1 MAKYEQPRFP
11 VRRESASAALLE
23 QFREKDWSRLEGVP
37 ELEADLRA
45 FHGSGAENLWYL
57 ASGTAAIEAL
67 LLGYEIGPGDEVITT
82 PYTWGATVSAILAVG
97 AVPQFA
103 DINPETG
110 LIDPNTVESQINE
123 RTAAIIGVHLFGW
136 PCDNVELARI
146 ARKHGLRYF
155 EDGSQ
160 AHGAR
165 LHGDRVGLAG
175 DGAAF
180 SCMGMKPLAGSEG
193 GYAIFKDRDAYET
206 AALYGKHPRGLD
218 SDAAARL
225 GEAGLLDTL
234 QLGWRPCAFGAALVR
249 AQLPHLAGENS
260 ARRMNIAVLRERL
273 GELPGVRI
281 PEEPDGAEPVYHLLS
296 IVFEEEK
303 AGLSRTDFSA
313 AMRERGWGFFVYI
326 PTPVHRM
333 TRLNPHGYE
342 GPRVFWHEQ
351 LLRAG
356 VDYSEIS
363 CPAAEWRSDHSL
375 EMAFNWTE
383 AAPEAMGHFAESMRE
398 VIASTSSRRR

>member
-1 MAKYEQPRFP
+1 MASYEQPLFP
-11 VRRESASAALLE
+11 VRRDSAASALLE
-23 QFREKDWSRLEGVP
+23 QFRGKDWSRLEGVP
-37 ELEADLRA
+37 ELESDLKK
-45 FHGSGAENLWYL
+45 FHGAGSEHLWYL
-57 ASGTAAIEAL
+57 ASGTAALEAL

-82 PYTWGATVSAILAVG
+82 PYTWGATVSSILAVG
-97 AVPQFA
+97 AIPQFA
-103 DINPETG
+103 DIDRETG
-110 LIDPNTVESQINE
+110 LIDPASVEPLING

-136 PCDNVELARI
+136 PCDNEALASI
-146 ARKHGLRYF
+146 ASKHGIRYF

-165 LHGDRVGLAG
+165 LNGKLVGVAG

-193 GYAIFKDRDAYET
+193 GYAIFRDLHAYET

-218 SDAAARL
+218 SEAVARL

-249 AQLPHLAGENS
+249 AQLPYLETENA
-260 ARRMNIAVLRERL
+260 ARRENLSILRERL

-281 PEEPDGAEPVYHLLS
+281 PAEPDGCQPVYHLLS
-296 IVFEEEK
+296 LVYEEEET
-303 AGLSRTDFSA
+303 GLSRSDFSA
-313 AMRERGWGFFVYI
+313 AMRAHGWGFFVYI

-333 TRLNPHGYE
+333 ARLNPLGYH

-351 LLRAG
+351 LRRAG
-356 VDYSEIS
+356 VDYSKIS
-363 CPAAEWRSDHSL
+363 CPSAEWRSAHSL
-375 EMAFNWTE
+375 EMVFNWIE
-383 AAPEAMGHFAESMRE
+383 RSPEAMHHFAESIRS
-398 VIASTSSRRR
+398 VVHSAPRLR